1 MTFSTTEH
9 AVKSARYMLSGL
21 RSGNGAASDL
31 RPWLARALAL
41 LAAPVA
47 GVRCAGLSLHR
58 ARHARLYEES
68 FDKASEGFEA
78 NIRNVVKA
86 AFRMSGRGSAW

>member
-1 MTFSTTEH
+1 MP
-9 AVKSARYMLSGL
+9 Y
-21 RSGNGAASDL
+21 
-31 RPWLARALAL
+31 
-41 LAAPVA
+41 LAAGFRLETLVPLVDRLVYPEGEYPA
-47 GVRCAGLSLHR
+47 GQWDYQFF
-58 ARHARLYEES
+58 YEES